1 MYSGQ
6 SIVNPNVR
14 NIRPSCVHKRNYGT
28 LHPFK
33 LFVGQRMA
41 QMDNNNIF
49 VRVFRSVRLTESRH
63 IITPVPLL
71 RGHNNFRL

>member
-14 NIRPSCVHKRNYGT
+14 NIRPSCVHKRNNGL

-33 LFVGQRMA
+33 LFVGQRPA

-49 VRVFRSVRLTESRH
+49 VRVGRSVRLTESRH

-71 RGHNNFRL
+71 HGHNNFRL